1 MIFNPLLLI
10 RTSIASTNYT
20 ILVKLTTNYVS
31 CITLPNIISLF
42 IFPVLINIRYK
53 HAVNAPLKQDKE
65 TLVVLKRTSSVVAQM
80 TGTSDEKDHYEI
92 TINKTRV
99 KIDGSVSD
107 QIQRAVL
114 LMARFADADIDG
126 IWGHVS
132 AERSHQSQGKFT
144 EEAETYLRHICNL
157 HATNKKQLPPPA
169 RLFA

>member
-10 RTSIASTNYT
+10 RTSIASKYYT

-42 IFPVLINIRYK
+42 IFPVLIDKRYK

-99 KIDGSVSD
+99 KIDKGWWLIIKHV
-107 QIQRAVL
+107 IKMIIRKTWL
-114 LMARFADADIDG
+114 LNHTISR
-126 IWGHVS
+126 
-132 AERSHQSQGKFT
+132 
-144 EEAETYLRHICNL
+144 N
-157 HATNKKQLPPPA
+157 
-169 RLFA
+169 